1 MSAIT
6 SLEPRI
12 VWEQFDAITR
22 VPRPSKKEGR
32 IIEFLVAFAEKHGI
46 EYRKDAT
53 GNVVMRKPAT
63 PGYEDRPGVILQSH
77 MDMVCEKRSD
87 VEFDFERDAIRT
99 RIDGGWVKA
108 EGTTLGAD
116 CGIGMAAALAVLLDP
131 AAQHGPLEALFTVD
145 EETGLTGA
153 FGLGEEMLTGLTALG
168 AERGVE
174 FDEAGFAASEPLMR
188 VQLKALVAQR
198 LFDTGAFYRV
208 MNPAQNGAYRRAVE
222 ILGGWE
228 HEGAPLLMPEN

>member
-77 MDMVCEKRSD
+77 MDMVCEKNAGVD
-87 VEFDFERDAIRT
+87 HDFEKDPIAFE
-99 RIDGGWVKA
+99 IDGDKIIARETVRAMRKDVLAKCYGGDISRKKKLLEKQK
-108 EGTTLGAD
+108 EGKK
-116 CGIGMAAALAVLLDP
+116 
-131 AAQHGPLEALFTVD
+131 
-145 EETGLTGA
+145 
-153 FGLGEEMLTGLTALG
+153 
-168 AERGVE
+168 R
-174 FDEAGFAASEPLMR
+174 MR
-188 VQLKALVAQR
+188 QV
-198 LFDTGAFYRV
+198 G
-208 MNPAQNGAYRRAVE
+208 NVE
-222 ILGGWE
+222 IPQKAFMSVLKLDE
-228 HEGAPLLMPEN
+228 D

>member
-46 EYRKDAT
+46 EYSKDAT

-87 VEFDFERDAIRT
+87 VVFDFERDAIRT

-131 AAQHGPLEALFTVD
+131 AAPLRSCSPS
-145 EETGLTGA
+145 
-153 FGLGEEMLTGLTALG
+153 MRR
-168 AERGVE
+168 RG
-174 FDEAGFAASEPLMR
+174 SPEPS
-188 VQLKALVAQR
+188 
-198 LFDTGAFYRV
+198 DWG
-208 MNPAQNGAYRRAVE
+208 RRCSRA
-222 ILGGWE
+222 
-228 HEGAPLLMPEN
+228 NTF